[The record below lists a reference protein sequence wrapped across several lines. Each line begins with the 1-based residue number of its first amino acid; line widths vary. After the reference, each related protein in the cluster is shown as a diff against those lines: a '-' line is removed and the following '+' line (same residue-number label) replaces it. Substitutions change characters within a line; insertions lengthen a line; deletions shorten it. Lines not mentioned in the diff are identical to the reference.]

1 MIRIKLLILQ
11 LVFVRQQMNKVT
23 NEKSTAGNR
32 TECRANA
39 FKLGGKRMAQQI
51 KNDPDCTQWHKYNQ
65 TKQRPAFPW
74 CKRSCWVR

>member
-1 MIRIKLLILQ
+1 
-11 LVFVRQQMNKVT
+11 
-23 NEKSTAGNR
+23 
-32 TECRANA
+32 
-39 FKLGGKRMAQQI
+39 MAQQI